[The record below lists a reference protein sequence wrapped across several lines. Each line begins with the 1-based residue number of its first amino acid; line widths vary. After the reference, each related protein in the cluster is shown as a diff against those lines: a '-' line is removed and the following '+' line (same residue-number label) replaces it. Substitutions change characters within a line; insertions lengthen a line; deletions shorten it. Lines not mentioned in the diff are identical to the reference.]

1 MRILLILVDVIA
13 FVICC
18 MGLVQ
23 INARASL
30 PIEISGRAESVYCT
44 RVTDASLTAKIHPGD
59 RILKVNGQAIT
70 QTDELEFQLDGC
82 HIGDN
87 VEVTVEGAE
96 GIRAV
101 AVRAEHYYGP
111 FYLVTVIL
119 VSALFIGVGLV
130 VLWKK
135 PEDPAA
141 LVYHLGSLA
150 TAMQLSTT
158 WSAYQTVPPI
168 IGPMLR
174 AVFASTYA
182 FIPVL
187 FFHLMCLFPSPR
199 RSTIRK
205 IIPLLYIGAAIL
217 ATGAAISFYR
227 AWVAGSVAVFRD
239 HLQWF
244 SSTRIF
250 LIVLVFGG
258 LWRFRQSYFLAVD
271 ESERK
276 KLRWVLWGMFVG
288 LLPFVVLWIIPNM
301 ILSYGLVPES
311 VMLLASG
318 FIPLA
323 FGISIVKYHIMDI
336 NLLLNRSLVYG
347 TVMVVVVVVYMV
359 IVGGLAM
366 VVTNATYELSIGL
379 SMAAAIAVA
388 LLFEPTR
395 RVVQGAVDKKYF
407 RVQYDFRQAARKFQ
421 EDVKTCVTIE
431 ELGRLVVSRID
442 ALIPVERMAFL
453 LAEDS
458 TGTRL
463 LGGRAIGIDT
473 AALSLLGSI
482 SQGLPI
488 AAAGATEPGVPLC
501 DADTS
506 ILDQSRVSLVCP
518 ILRADSR
525 LLGMLVLGPKKAGTR
540 FMSEDVDLLRNLVS
554 QGGAEIERILLQQAV
569 MAKVHETD
577 RLQRLNALKT
587 DFVSYVSHE
596 LRTPLTSI
604 KMFAELL
611 MGRIPRGDA
620 RSREYATIID
630 GEASRLQRMV
640 DTILDSAKIDQG
652 EQHYT
657 LRPVRLDVLLR
668 DVLRTMKYQMAKEG
682 FRLALETAYGARKK
696 SKDTFLV
703 VADPDAIQE
712 ALINLLTN
720 AMKYS
725 GESKK
730 IRVAIRRSHEN
741 ISCSVQDYGRGI
753 PPGTLPHLFEKFYRD
768 PSLPRRIQGVG
779 LGLSVVKHIMD
790 AHGGRISV
798 VSVPEQGSTFTLEFP
813 FAKAGKGTPRS
824 QIDRRGVKEQ

>member
-1 MRILLILVDVIA
+1 MRILLILVDVVA

-18 MGLVQ
+18 SGLVQ
-23 INARASL
+23 INARAGL
-30 PIEISGRAESVYCT
+30 PLELGSTNDTVYCT
-44 RVTDASLTAKIHPGD
+44 RVADESLASTIYPGD
-59 RILKVNGQAIT
+59 RILKINGQAIT
-70 QTDELEFQLDGC
+70 QTDEFEFQLDAC
-82 HIGDN
+82 HIGDS
-87 VEVTVEGAE
+87 VAVMLAGVKGIHRVT
-96 GIRAV
+96 
-101 AVRAEHYYGP
+101 VRAEHYYRV
-111 FYLVTVIL
+111 FYLITVIL
-119 VSALFIGVGLV
+119 VSALFMGVGLV

-135 PEDPAA
+135 PKEPVA

-158 WSAYQTVPPI
+158 WGAYQTAPVI

-174 AVFASTYA
+174 AVFATTYA

-187 FFHLMCLFPSPR
+187 FFHLMCLFPGSR
-199 RSTIRK
+199 RSTVQK
-205 IIPLLYIGAAIL
+205 AIPFLYGAAAIL
-217 ATGAAISFYR
+217 AAGAAISFYR
-227 AWVAGSVAVFRD
+227 AWAAGSVIGFRG

-244 SSTRIF
+244 SITRIF

-258 LWRFRQSYFLAVD
+258 LWRFRQSYFVAVD

-301 ILSYGLVPES
+301 ILGYGLVPES

-323 FGISIVKYHIMDI
+323 FGISILKYHIMDI

-347 TVMVVVVVVYMV
+347 TVMVMVVVVYMIV
-359 IVGGLAM
+359 VGGLAM
-366 VVTNATYELSIGL
+366 VVTNATYELSLGL

-395 RVVQGAVDKKYF
+395 RVVQGAVDRKYF

-431 ELGRLVVSRID
+431 DLGRLVVSRID
-442 ALIPVERMAFL
+442 ALIPVERIAFL
-453 LAEDS
+453 LADES
-458 TGTRL
+458 SGPRV
-463 LGGRAIGIDT
+463 LGGRATGIDT
-473 AALSLLGSI
+473 AAISVLASI
-482 SQGLPI
+482 SGGLPI
-488 AAAGATEPGVPLC
+488 AAEGATEPGVPLS
-501 DADTS
+501 DADPS
-506 ILDQSRVSLVCP
+506 VLDQSRISLVCP
-518 ILRADSR
+518 VLRSDSR

-540 FMSEDVDLLRNLVS
+540 FVSEDVDLLRNLAL
-554 QGGAEIERILLQQAV
+554 QGGAEIERILLQHAV
-569 MAKVHETD
+569 MEQNHETD
-577 RLQRLNALKT
+577 RLQRLNAVKS

-604 KMFAELL
+604 RMFAELL
-611 MGRIPRGDA
+611 IGHIPRGDA
-620 RSREYATIID
+620 RAREYTAIIG

-657 LRPVRLDVLLR
+657 LHPVRLDLLLH
-668 DVLRTMKYQMAKEG
+668 DVLRTMKYQVAKEK
-682 FRLALETAYGARKK
+682 FKVALEISNGIRKNLR
-696 SKDTFLV
+696 DAFLV
-703 VADPDAIQE
+703 DADADAVQE

-725 GESKK
+725 GESKR
-730 IRVAIRRSHEN
+730 IRIGLRRSLGG
-741 ISCSVQDYGRGI
+741 IACSVQDYGRGI
-753 PPGTLPHLFEKFYRD
+753 PAETMPHLFEKFYRD

-779 LGLSVVKHIMD
+779 LGLSVVKHIME

-798 VSVPEQGSTFTLEFP
+798 QSAPDKGSTFTLEFP
-813 FAKAGKGTPRS
+813 CHETGKGTSRS
-824 QIDRRGVKEQ
+824 KIHRRGSEKQ